1 MKSLVPLAGALL
13 VVSSAV
19 GCAGIA
25 RSPVRYRDDVT
36 KLVATRHADIS
47 RCYGLVQVTVPE
59 AAGKVTVTFDVEPE
73 RGEIIEIAI
82 DAPNTTAP
90 LPLAAC
96 VKNNLAGLYLSPRDR
111 RTGQASFA
119 YEFAPP
125 PPPPPP
131 VRIID
136 KRGGR

>member
-1 MKSLVPLAGALL
+1 MKSLAPLAGALL
-13 VVSSAV
+13 VVSSAA
-19 GCAGIA
+19 GCGVTRGA
-25 RSPVRYRDDVT
+25 VRYRDDVAAV
-36 KLVATRHADIS
+36 VATRHADIR
-47 RCYGLVQVTVPE
+47 RCYGLVQVNMPD
-59 AAGKVTVTFDVEPE
+59 AAGKVTITFDVEPE
-73 RGEIIEIAI
+73 RGELIEIAI

-125 PPPPPP
+125 PPPPLP

-136 KRGGR
+136 MRGGR